1 MGAHVKRALQP
12 RRPSVAGAGDLRII
26 LDALRHI
33 VRELRVS
40 SRAAE
45 ARVGLSAAQLF
56 ALHRLAEGRAL
67 SLGEL
72 AERTFT
78 HQSSVS
84 VVVRRLAERQ
94 LVAKRTSRADGRRV
108 ELTLTPAGRAL
119 LRRAPAAA
127 QERLITALN
136 HLSAPERDRLARSLS
151 RLVRE
156 MGARGRVAAMF
167 FEEEPHGH
175 RGGL

>member
-1 MGAHVKRALQP
+1 MGAHINRVQQQR
-12 RRPSVAGAGDLRII
+12 SVAGAGDLHII

-33 VRELRVS
+33 VRDLRVS

-56 ALHRLAEGRAL
+56 ALHRLADCQAP

-84 VVVRRLAERQ
+84 VVVRRLVERR
-94 LVAKRTSRADGRRV
+94 LVARRASRADGRRI
-108 ELTLTPAGRAL
+108 ELALTPAGRAL

-127 QERLITALN
+127 QERLVAALSR
-136 HLSAPERDRLARSLS
+136 LSPPERHRLARSLS
-151 RLVRE
+151 RVARE
-156 MGARGRVAAMF
+156 MGADGRVAAMF
-167 FEEEPHGH
+167 FEDA
-175 RGGL
+175 RGRAGGI